1 MSIVSPT
8 TQADRDRG
16 ISDCSERIERLFA
29 AVGHEFARLRRLVEN
44 KRRAEQQCPCPAGMD
59 GGETC
64 KFCGRKWEL

>member
-16 ISDCSERIERLFA
+16 ISDCADKCDQILA
-29 AVGHEFARLRRLVEN
+29 ALGFEMARLRRLVEN

-59 GGETC
+59 GGEVC
-64 KFCGRKWEL
+64 KFCGRKWEM